1 MITLVGTQSDFLDAL
16 NCLLELEY
24 EAIEIYEAAINRIE
38 NSICVDK
45 LRSFKEDH
53 KNHIDKISKY
63 LASKNY
69 DLVKKPGLKQWI
81 SIAAISLS
89 SIIGDKNVLLSLHGA
104 EEDTNTA
111 YERIVNHSEIDK
123 DFKNELSNF
132 YEDEKRHKKW
142 IEEVVKKSSD

>member
-38 NSICVDK
+38 SKNYVTQLK
-45 LRSFKEDH
+45 SFKQDH
-53 KNHIDKISKY
+53 QNHIDKISKY

-69 DLVKKPGLKQWI
+69 DLVKKPGIKQWI
-81 SIAAISLS
+81 SIASISFS
-89 SIIGDKNVLLSLHGA
+89 SIIGDKNVLGSFRSA

-111 YERIVNHSEIDK
+111 YERVNNHSEAAQ
-123 DFKNELSNF
+123 DFKRELTSF

-142 IEEVVKKSSD
+142 IEEAIGQH